1 MAKGLVKW
9 FNTAKGYGFI
19 VSEDN
24 PDELFVHYSAI
35 SMSGYKTLVDGE
47 AVEFDIEKSD
57 KGLQAKNIRRS
68 HDTEA
73 PVLPAQPLELDIAAD
88 DQHCPAVQEKK
99 FWVAEVLRL
108 IKLRLKVF
116 RASLKRCQDLIKGSR
131 RSHSYTR

>member
-1 MAKGLVKW
+1 MAKGSVKW

-24 PDELFVHYSAI
+24 PDELFAHYSAI

-73 PVLPAQPLELDIAAD
+73 PVLPAQPLELGIATD
-88 DQHCPAVQEKK
+88 DQHCPAVQETKN
-99 FWVAEVLRL
+99 
-108 IKLRLKVF
+108 
-116 RASLKRCQDLIKGSR
+116 SG
-131 RSHSYTR
+131 